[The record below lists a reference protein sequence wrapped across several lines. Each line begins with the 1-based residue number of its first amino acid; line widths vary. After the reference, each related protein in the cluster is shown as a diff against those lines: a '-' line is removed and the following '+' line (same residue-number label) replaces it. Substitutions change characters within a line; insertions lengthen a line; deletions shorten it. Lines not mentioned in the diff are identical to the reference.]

1 MRRSVDETVA
11 VCADTGW
18 DYLTLATQHD
28 SPEGDDPGDGSC
40 LGTGEAAQL
49 PTEDD
54 VNEKMQRIA
63 TEGASDDLL
72 GNIEFGLA
80 SQALEAAITQMTLA
94 AQGNRKEIIPLDV
107 HIEIVQR
114 FISRGEEWGKLGKG
128 KKYWALAECTN
139 YCLASSFDLFR
150 TSLLGIGESKARTAK
165 IWQQLDQLDLQQFPS
180 SLSSEE
186 WAAWGHKAEGIRN
199 HLLVMKNYRTIWM
212 NPVAAILL
220 HGFIEHGND
229 QLLYDTRIISELLEI
244 IGQEPELVQKN
255 RIGREMQSPDVHKL
269 SSNGRT
275 VPPKVAAAVHD
286 LKARHLEWQD
296 CRKRV
301 QKWWDDLDGG
311 KQKRLRAFVRG
322 RRNADALEATTYVRF
337 VHLLITTSRTVLLLC
352 LARLSAILAVAPW
365 SDHFNEE
372 YYSSL
377 RLRSLDAVR
386 EACGVWH
393 LLMEHR
399 DTVGRWAI
407 LAGPLAAQNDTTID
421 APGDLELRIQGSMD
435 IPEDGNIGP
444 NDIFGEGSGPLH
456 DDYYTRPS
464 IRGVRKSLR
473 LTPEAKVIF
482 DDCFSIDRWQR
493 TQYHTI
499 GSIERLKKRQNGK
512 PLALVVVRD
521 NSGMVMTEGR
531 AQMYAVKVL
540 KALVQEFPD
549 PKEATTSLKKLVDRV
564 KENETPAWWPSGPR
578 EDGTVPGL
586 DVQINA
592 HCEAIL
598 CAHWVSLQSPG
609 TRKIPLFGANRPLCA
624 TCASYIRYSLAPFNV
639 DRAIFDRIVPEY
651 SEAHW
656 TCCMPE
662 KAKTEVVEKVAAELK
677 TKLREYLRDEQV
689 QAFWQSLADDVEAEK
704 PIVEG

>member
-1 MRRSVDETVA
+1 M
-11 VCADTGW
+11 CADTGW
-18 DYLTLATQHD
+18 DYLTVATQHD
-28 SPEGDDPGDGSC
+28 SPEEEGPAESSFF
-40 LGTGEAAQL
+40 GTGKAAQL

-54 VNEKMQRIA
+54 INEIMQRIA
-63 TEGASDDLL
+63 TEDASDDLL
-72 GNIEFGLA
+72 GNIEQGLA
-80 SQALEAAITQMTLA
+80 SQALEAAIIQMTLA
-94 AQGNRKEIIPLDV
+94 AQGNRKEIIPLEA

-114 FISRGEEWGKLGKG
+114 FISRGQEWSKLGKG
-128 KKYWALAECTN
+128 KKYWALTEYTN

-165 IWQQLDQLDLQQFPS
+165 IWQQLDQVDLQHLPR

-199 HLLVMKNYRTIWM
+199 DLLVMKNYRTIWM

-244 IGQEPELVQKN
+244 IGQEPELVQKS
-255 RIGREMQSPDVHKL
+255 RIGRETESPNVHNLPSK
-269 SSNGRT
+269 GRT

-296 CRKRV
+296 CRKRI

-311 KQKRLRAFVRG
+311 KQKGLGAFVRR

-352 LARLSAILAVAPW
+352 VARLSAILAVAPW

-372 YYSSL
+372 YHSSL

-386 EACGVWH
+386 EACGIWH

-407 LAGPLAAQNDTTID
+407 LAGPLAAENDTAID
-421 APGDLELRIQGSMD
+421 TPGDREPRIQESMD
-435 IPEDGNIGP
+435 IPEDGNTGP
-444 NDIFGEGSGPLH
+444 NDIFGEGSGPLD

-464 IRGVRKSLR
+464 IRGVRSSLR

-499 GSIERLKKRQNGK
+499 GSIERLRKRQNGK
-512 PLALVVVRD
+512 PLALVVVR
-521 NSGMVMTEGR
+521 NNPGMGMTGGQ

-540 KALVQEFPD
+540 KSLVQEFPD
-549 PKEATTSLKKLVDRV
+549 SKEATISLKKLVDRV
-564 KENETPAWWPSGPR
+564 KENEIPAWWPSGPR
-578 EDGTVPGL
+578 EKVPGL
-586 DVQINA
+586 DVQIDA
-592 HCEAIL
+592 HCEATL
-598 CAHWVSLQSPG
+598 CAHWVSLQNPG

-624 TCASYIRYSLAPFNV
+624 TCASYIRCSLAPFNI
-639 DRAIFDRIVPEY
+639 DRAIFDRIVPGY

-677 TKLREYLRDEQV
+677 TKLREYLCDEKV
-689 QAFWQSLADDVEAEK
+689 QAFWQLLVGDVEAEK